1 MIKNPLFPVVILSVL
16 LSASCWSA
24 TGGPLP
30 PKMDSIQIVFDNQ
43 QLVLPGESF
52 QIGILSYYKNGKV
65 KKTTGRLGGPVWWWK
80 YKVDVTG
87 GTDFSGRI
95 SVNEELVPSKGKYI
109 DIKAYPRKQPELAKE
124 LLLPL
129 NYETKIAYR
138 PTAGFD
144 KSPGSQI
151 KGELITEFNNGQKRV
166 CTDLRNSRESSN
178 FQFSGEGGSWKNGKF
193 TIDPDFMKI
202 QNHRSALIVNSLRNT
217 SVADTFSVQLDY
229 KHAYDLQFSGS
240 SGISGFSGASGS
252 TGYAGGNG
260 ADGQNGQNGE
270 FGNDGPDIGVWVDL
284 YRDSVLNADLLYVYA
299 QNLFTNKE
307 YRYLINPEGGSLEV
321 TSFGGSG
328 GVGGNGGNGGS
339 GGSGRDGEKWIERHV
354 EKQTVKKPV
363 TKKVIRKEIHK
374 RKDAE
379 GKEYD
384 VEVEVETTET
394 EYVDEVVDVV
404 VEVVHQGPGE
414 DGGDGGWGGPGGL
427 GGPGGYGGNIT
438 LYFTQD
444 AMPYSHLITARSEGG
459 SGGMNGSGGNGGPG
473 GSGGAG
479 EPSGRSGSSGQSGP
493 AAFGW
498 SSSGGSGQIRIQSTD
513 EFFEYKSNVEK

>member
-1 MIKNPLFPVVILSVL
+1 MKQSRLFRIALVIFLFSGISI
-16 LSASCWSA
+16 SAAGFIFS
-24 TGGPLP
+24 
-30 PKMDSIQIVFDNQ
+30 PKMDSIQIVFDDH
-43 QLVLPGESF
+43 QLVLSGESF
-52 QIGILSYYKNGKV
+52 RIGIISYYKNGKI
-65 KKTTGRLGGPVWWWK
+65 KKTVGLLNGSTWWWNF
-80 YKVDVTG
+80 KVDVTG
-87 GTDFSGRI
+87 GTDVSGRVTV
-95 SVNEELVPSKGKYI
+95 SEELIPSKGKYI
-109 DIKAYPRKQPELAKE
+109 ELKVYPRKHPELVKE

-138 PTAGFD
+138 PTGNFD

-151 KGELITEFNNGQKRV
+151 NGEVISEFNNGIVRV
-166 CTDLRNSRESSN
+166 CDDWRNNKESGN
-178 FQFSGEGGSWKNGKF
+178 FLFSGKGGYWKNGKF

-202 QNHRSALIVNSLRNT
+202 ENHHANLIIKSLRNT
-217 SVADTFSVQLDY
+217 SVSDTFSVQLDY
-229 KHAYDLQFSGS
+229 KHAYDLHFSGS
-240 SGISGFSGASGS
+240 SGIPGFSGASGS
-252 TGYAGGNG
+252 SGFLGG
-260 ADGQNGQNGE
+260 DGSDGLNGQNGE

-299 QNLFTNKE
+299 QNLSTNKE

-328 GVGGNGGNGGS
+328 GNGGNGGNGGM
-339 GGSGRDGEKWIERHV
+339 GGSGREGEKWIEKHI

-363 TKKVIRKEIHK
+363 TKKVVRKEIHK

-394 EYVDEVVDVV
+394 EYVDEVIDVV

-427 GGPGGYGGNIT
+427 GAPGGYGGNIT
-438 LYFTQD
+438 LHFTRD
-444 AMPYSHLITARSEGG
+444 AMPFSYLITARSEGG
-459 SGGMNGSGGNGGPG
+459 SGGMNGSGGYGGPG
-473 GSGGAG
+473 GSGGVG
-479 EPSGRSGSSGQSGP
+479 NPSGRSGSSGQSGP
-493 AAFGW
+493 SISGW

-513 EFFEYKSNVEK
+513 EFFEYKSNDEK

>member
-1 MIKNPLFPVVILSVL
+1 MIKNILFQVIVLSVL
-16 LSASCWSA
+16 LSAFSWSA
-24 TGGPLP
+24 TGVPLT
-30 PKMDSIQIVFDNQ
+30 PKMDSIQIVFDDQ

-52 QIGILSYYKNGKV
+52 RIGVISYYKNGKV
-65 KKTTGRLGGPVWWWK
+65 KKTTGALGGSVWWWK
-80 YKVDVTG
+80 YKFDVVG
-87 GTDFSGRI
+87 GTGVSGRI
-95 SVNEELVPSKGKYI
+95 TVNEELIPSKGKYI
-109 DIKAYPRKQPELAKE
+109 DIKVYPRKQPKLVKE

-138 PTAGFD
+138 PTGNFD

-151 KGELITEFNNGQKRV
+151 NGEIISEFNNGIVRV
-166 CTDLRNSRESSN
+166 CDDWRNNKESEN
-178 FQFSGEGGSWKNGKF
+178 FIFSGKGGYWKNGKF

-202 QNHRSALIVNSLRNT
+202 ENHHANLIINSLRNT

-229 KHAYDLQFSGS
+229 KHDYDLHFSGS
-240 SGISGFSGASGS
+240 SGIPGFSGASGS
-252 TGYAGGNG
+252 TGYPGGNG
-260 ADGQNGQNGE
+260 TDGLNGQNGE

-328 GVGGNGGNGGS
+328 GNGGNGGNGGS
-339 GGSGRDGEKWIERHV
+339 GGSGREGEKWVEKHI

-363 TKKVIRKEIHK
+363 TKKVVRKEIHK

-394 EYVDEVVDVV
+394 EYVDEVIDVV

-427 GGPGGYGGNIT
+427 GGPGGFGGNIS
-438 LYFTQD
+438 LYFTKD
-444 AMPYSHLITARSEGG
+444 AMPYQHLITARSEGG
-459 SGGMNGSGGNGGPG
+459 SGGMNGSGGMG
-473 GSGGAG
+473 GSGGSG
-479 EPSGRSGSSGQSGP
+479 GVGNPSGRSGSSGQSGP
-493 AAFGW
+493 SAFGW
-498 SSSGGSGQIRIQSTD
+498 ASSGGSGQIRIQSTD
-513 EFFEYKSNVEK
+513 EFFEYKSNVER

>member
-1 MIKNPLFPVVILSVL
+1 MPKNLFIPALALSIF
-16 LSASCWSA
+16 LSTFSWSA
-24 TGGPLP
+24 IGVPLT
-30 PKMDSIQIVFDNQ
+30 PKMDSIQIVFDKQ

-52 QIGILSYYKNGKV
+52 RIGIVSYYKNGKV
-65 KKTTGRLGGPVWWWK
+65 KKTTGMLGGSVWWWK
-80 YKVDVTG
+80 YKLDVTG
-87 GTDFSGRI
+87 GTDASGRI
-95 SVNEELVPSKGKYI
+95 MVSEELIPSKGKYI
-109 DIKAYPRKQPELAKE
+109 DIKAYPRKQPELSKE

-138 PTAGFD
+138 PTGNFD

-151 KGELITEFNNGQKRV
+151 TGEVISEFNNGIVRV
-166 CTDLRNSRESSN
+166 CDDWRNNKESEN
-178 FQFSGEGGSWKNGKF
+178 FIFSGKGGYWKNGKF

-202 QNHRSALIVNSLRNT
+202 ENHHANLIINSLRNT

-240 SGISGFSGASGS
+240 SGIPGFSGASGS
-252 TGYAGGNG
+252 TGYPGGNG

-299 QNLFTNKE
+299 QNLITNKE
-307 YRYLINPEGGSLEV
+307 YRYLINPEGGSLDV
-321 TSFGGSG
+321 RSYGGSG
-328 GVGGNGGNGGS
+328 GNGGNGGNGGS
-339 GGSGRDGEKWIERHV
+339 GGSGHDGEKWIERHI

-363 TKKVIRKEIHK
+363 TKNVIRKEIHK

-384 VEVEVETTET
+384 VEVDVETTET
-394 EYVDEVVDVV
+394 EYVDEVINVV

-414 DGGDGGWGGPGGL
+414 DGGDGGWGGPAGM

-438 LYFTQD
+438 LYFTRD

-493 AAFGW
+493 AVSGW

-513 EFFEYKSNVEK
+513 EFFEYKSNDEK